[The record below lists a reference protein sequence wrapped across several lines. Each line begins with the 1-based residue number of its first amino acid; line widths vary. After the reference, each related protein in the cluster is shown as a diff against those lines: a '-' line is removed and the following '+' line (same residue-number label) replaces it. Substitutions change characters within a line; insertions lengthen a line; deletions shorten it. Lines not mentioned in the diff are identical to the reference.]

1 MMLMKAMEAR
11 KRAEVWRIELHI
23 KNMNDTT
30 EFTYRS
36 SWVCDDITV
45 HCRGFALLFW
55 FQEKERLKRE
65 KNNERHLSK
74 MRRLELR
81 RQELELAK
89 QLKKPNEDMC
99 LADHKV
105 WTRCRGWLSLSICW
119 DWQGFTSAWVSCCDL
134 NENQCW
140 RPGVD

>member
-1 MMLMKAMEAR
+1 
-11 KRAEVWRIELHI
+11 
-23 KNMNDTT
+23 MNDTT

-105 WTRCRGWLSLSICW
+105 
-119 DWQGFTSAWVSCCDL
+119 
-134 NENQCW
+134 
-140 RPGVD
+140 

>member
-11 KRAEVWRIELHI
+11 KRAEVLRIALHFRNI
-23 KNMNDTT
+23 NNTT
-30 EFTYRS
+30 DFTYRHRFNS
-36 SWVCDDITV
+36 SWIGDGTTV
-45 HCRGFALLFW
+45 HCSVKRLCTVFW

-105 WTRCRGWLSLSICW
+105 
-119 DWQGFTSAWVSCCDL
+119 
-134 NENQCW
+134 
-140 RPGVD
+140 

>member
-1 MMLMKAMEAR
+1 MTRLSTA
-11 KRAEVWRIELHI
+11 
-23 KNMNDTT
+23 
-30 EFTYRS
+30 
-36 SWVCDDITV
+36 
-45 HCRGFALLFW
+45 ALKQLCAAFW
-55 FQEKERLKRE
+55 FQEKERLRRE

-105 WTRCRGWLSLSICW
+105 RTRCRPALLFSGSDSV
-119 DWQGFTSAWVSCCDL
+119 GHHSSEL
-134 NENQCW
+134 NDTNAQ
-140 RPGVD
+140 DAA

>member
-1 MMLMKAMEAR
+1 M
-11 KRAEVWRIELHI
+11 
-23 KNMNDTT
+23 
-30 EFTYRS
+30 
-36 SWVCDDITV
+36 V
-45 HCRGFALLFW
+45 HCSVKRLRTVFW

-65 KNNERHLSK
+65 KHNERHLTK

-105 WTRCRGWLSLSICW
+105 CTRCRGWSSLSV
-119 DWQGFTSAWVSCCDL
+119 SASY
-134 NENQCW
+134 
-140 RPGVD
+140 